1 MHVIAQCPRYTAARE
16 NFSRTTGI
24 TLCEA
29 TYTDVMAINYK
40 KLQVDKTVLAKALC
54 ALLAQIAREH
64 TKHNKRV
71 FASVAIPLGCNQR
84 RSIISPLAAEQAPA
98 GSVRRIWQF
107 VGQYGLL

>member
-1 MHVIAQCPRYTAARE
+1 MSTGRGTQDRYRYSTCPRYTAARE

-71 FASVAIPLGCNQR
+71 FASE
-84 RSIISPLAAEQAPA
+84 RSH
-98 GSVRRIWQF
+98 
-107 VGQYGLL
+107 